1 MPLPGMLQ
9 KRSLNDLEV
18 NMPSLLDAAEAFSKL
33 GKKSVEID
41 QAACVRVRH
50 RHASC
55 MACFQV
61 CAHEAIARDD
71 DGLLAIDNHLC
82 TGCGACASVCP
93 TSALQLVEDVPEL
106 VRAAI
111 ESIAEQADAL
121 QDDTDP
127 SSADSLRTEKPCG
140 TLTISCEYLRN
151 QEAALEERAHSEA
164 GLRVKASP
172 DEIDPPKAKT
182 EHEAEC
188 SLTLSCLAA
197 LDEAALISAACSNV
211 EVRYESGD
219 CACCPNAQGELIAT
233 LGEQATRFLGA
244 FLAAATPERP
254 LPAARALPAAWSL
267 VTPNDAE
274 SATTNTS
281 PELSRRG
288 LFDHFIERTTDSI
301 AEAAVGTFYV
311 STTAQDQKR
320 TLAQRLFADKG
331 ILKHIEAVLLGILQN
346 LLDGGAHEQ
355 RHGLVCLGNA
365 FFLHAPLQFA
375 SSALTSEALS
385 AHAGKILRVG
395 LVKALCNHGVFL
407 LSILACD
414 RLLCAAPPH
423 GGNHTIGAGSAA
435 PVRCRSAAAGLLPNQ
450 RFSSSSSSSSFLPPR
465 TISPDGT

>member
-1 MPLPGMLQ
+1 
-9 KRSLNDLEV
+9 
-18 NMPSLLDAAEAFSKL
+18 MPSLLDAAEAFSKL

-55 MACFQV
+55 TACFQV
-61 CAHEAIARDD
+61 CAHEAITRDD

-82 TGCGACASVCP
+82 TGCGACVSVCP
-93 TSALQLVEDVPEL
+93 TSALQLVEDVPDL

-111 ESIAEQADAL
+111 KRIIEQADAL
-121 QDDTDP
+121 QDDADQG
-127 SSADSLRTEKPCG
+127 SAGGLHAKRPCG
-140 TLTISCEYLRN
+140 TLTIRCEYLRN
-151 QEAALEERAHSEA
+151 QQAALEERARNEA
-164 GLRVKASP
+164 DLRVGALP
-172 DEIDPPKAKT
+172 EEIDPSKAKI

-219 CACCPNAQGELIAT
+219 CACCPNAQGELIAA
-233 LGEQATRFLGA
+233 LGEQATHFLGA

-254 LPAARALPAAWSL
+254 LPATQALPAAWSL

-274 SATTNTS
+274 RATTNTS

-320 TLAQRLFADKG
+320 TLTQSLFADKG
-331 ILKHIEAVLLGILQN
+331 ILKHIEAARNERVLNELYRFDPKWADQILPEKDDAVLPTRLFGEVTVDEIACDLCGICMTFCPT
-346 LLDGGAHEQ
+346 G
-355 RHGLVCLGNA
+355 
-365 FFLHAPLQFA
+365 
-375 SSALTSEALS
+375 ALS
-385 AHAGKILRVG
+385 GVANEPVNSFVMLNRDIASKGELSFRANDCMACNLCLDVCPHD
-395 LVKALCNHGVFL
+395 ALELQRG
-407 LSILACD
+407 I
-414 RLLCAAPPH
+414 CARDLFALEPH
-423 GGNHTIGAGSAA
+423 TLIK
-435 PVRCRSAAAGLLPNQ
+435 R
-450 RFSSSSSSSSFLPPR
+450 
-465 TISPDGT
+465 